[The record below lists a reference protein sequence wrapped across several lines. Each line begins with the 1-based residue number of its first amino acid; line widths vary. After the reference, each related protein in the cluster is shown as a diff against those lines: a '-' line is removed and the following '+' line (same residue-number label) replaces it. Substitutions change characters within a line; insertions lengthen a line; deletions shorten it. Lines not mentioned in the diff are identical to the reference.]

1 MTLLSPVPLQ
11 RLLVKPSFQIRAWML
26 CKSVGFILAA
36 VLEDVDTTEDV
47 AMGFRSH
54 QSTVRVGLLSGLTG
68 QALYQEPLDQMPLPR
83 ALLTDVPKQSVNDC
97 RKLLRGCVSEPL
109 FSQQEQTHM
118 RRRSTAWR
126 PLQRIE
132 HLVESSNGFL
142 PGLWHEALRAQSM
155 SIWQAKRQLLG
166 LGRALGPSGG
176 VVRCC

>member
-1 MTLLSPVPLQ
+1 
-11 RLLVKPSFQIRAWML
+11 ML